1 MDGDPKPDPEPEETM
16 SGRAPQEA
24 TTREV
29 AEALRQLVARLRA
42 DQARWL
48 PEGEPVL
55 ESTSGLKRRLK
66 AIAFRATRPATRR
79 YDRLS
84 ADLATV
90 AADLASR
97 LAEAEEETKKARGDY
112 ERLELALRA
121 LTPTGTTSTES
132 AVWSEI
138 PDEYYWAFEQR
149 MRGSSGSVQERLH
162 GYEDLVLPL
171 RDAMSMEQGDRP
183 RWIDLGCGQ
192 GEFCVLLRE
201 WGWDAEGVDSSPG
214 AVDAC
219 RAHGIDVTLA
229 DVLAYLE
236 TRPEDPVGGISAIQ
250 LIEHLPRR
258 AWVHLFKE
266 IHRALG
272 LGGAFLLETINGQN
286 PDAIADYFVADVTHT
301 WPGHPET
308 LKLMAEHAGF
318 EKVEVR
324 FLHEDHRGRAQDVAI
339 WAVKAAS

>member
-1 MDGDPKPDPEPEETM
+1 MEQDRPPEPAAGTGPWEG
-16 SGRAPQEA
+16 S
-24 TTREV
+24 TREL
-29 AEALRQLVARLRA
+29 ASALRDLVARLRS
-42 DQARWL
+42 DQAQGV
-48 PEGEPVL
+48 PEGDPFL
-55 ESTSGLKRRLK
+55 DSSSSLKRRLK
-66 AIAFRATRPATRR
+66 AIIFRSTRPATRR
-79 YDRLS
+79 YDRLT

-132 AVWSEI
+132 AMWSEI
-138 PDEYYWAFEQR
+138 PDEYYWSFEQR
-149 MRGSSGSVQERLH
+149 MRGSSESVEERLH

-171 RDAMSMEQGDRP
+171 RDAMRTDQSDRP
-183 RWIDLGCGQ
+183 RWVDLGCGQ

-201 WGWDAEGVDSSPG
+201 WGWDAEGVDTSPG

-236 TRPEDPVGGISAIQ
+236 ARQEDPVGGVSAIQ

-258 AWVHLFKE
+258 AWVHLFEE
-266 IHRALG
+266 IHRALAP
-272 LGGAFLLETINGQN
+272 GGAFLLETINGQN